1 MLFPR
6 TGELFANFL
15 LGKILVIK
23 LDGDLGDK
31 IVVEKEH
38 YFYFDLAKPK
48 MIVFQQPMVLVGL
61 EFVNCLYPFWKE
73 LGYNS
78 SIP

>member
-48 MIVFQQPMVLVGL
+48 MIVF
-61 EFVNCLYPFWKE
+61 
-73 LGYNS
+73 
-78 SIP
+78 